1 MVLIRSYEDNDL
13 EGLAAL
19 MTDLGY
25 PVEPARMKERMDRIL
40 AEPSCHTFV
49 AVRNGRISGMIGCRE
64 AVGYEF
70 DGTFMQINSL
80 VVGQPYQGQGIGKAL
95 LEYAEL
101 WAAGRG
107 ANALFLTS
115 GSKPERQEAHRF
127 YERRGFTRN
136 GYRFVKSLSR

>member
-1 MVLIRSYEDNDL
+1 MVLIRSYRDSDL

-49 AVRNGRISGMIGCRE
+49 AVRNDRVFGMIGCRE
-64 AVGYEF
+64 AIGYEF
-70 DGTFMQINSL
+70 DGTSMQINSL
-80 VVGQPYQGQGIGKAL
+80 VVAQSAQGQGIGRAL
-95 LEYAEL
+95 MEYAES

-107 ANALFLTS
+107 ANTLFLTS
-115 GSKPERQEAHRF
+115 GNKPEREEAHRF
-127 YERRGFTRN
+127 YERRGFTMN
-136 GYRFVKSLSR
+136 GYRFVKRL